1 MFRPRLRIP
10 RVPRVSAVQP
20 AARRWKHHIPSL
32 NYDIKDGIPRFLS
45 PPAVGIAWSDYM
57 TLMIEKLNNM
67 TAGTQHENKDVKQI
81 VMATAREPLEAALF
95 NHASM
100 AHNNHFFF
108 ERLSPAPVP
117 IPAPLKASLERSFGS
132 METLRQQFIVT
143 AAAMFGP
150 GFVWL
155 VRTREAASGQAETFR
170 ILTTYLAGT
179 PYPGAHWRQQPVDM
193 NTVGGVTPE
202 GRAGAERYF
211 DRTANAYSAAGLS
224 AAANE
229 DRAPG
234 GVKLWPVLCLN
245 TWEHVWLRDYG
256 IGQSGMGG
264 KVAYAEAWW
273 NAIDWQVVND
283 TAKIDRKQM
292 GV

>member
-1 MFRPRLRIP
+1 M
-10 RVPRVSAVQP
+10 
-20 AARRWKHHIPSL
+20 
-32 NYDIKDGIPRFLS
+32 LS
-45 PPAVGIAWSDYM
+45 
-57 TLMIEKLNNM
+57 TR
-67 TAGTQHENKDVKQI
+67 TGTHHENKDVKQI

-108 ERLSPAPVP
+108 ERLSPTPTP
-117 IPAPLKASLERSFGS
+117 IPDALKASLERSFGS
-132 METLRQQFIVT
+132 LETLKQQFVVT

-155 VRTREAASGQAETFR
+155 VRTRDPSNGNSEGFR

-179 PYPGAHWRQQPVDM
+179 PYPGAHWRQQSADM
-193 NTVGGVTPE
+193 NTVGGVSPE
-202 GRAGAERYF
+202 GRAGASRYF
-211 DRTANAYSAAGLS
+211 DKSTSAYSAAGLPS
-224 AAANE
+224 AGND

-234 GVKLWPVLCLN
+234 GIKLWPVLCLN

-256 IGQSGMGG
+256 IGQNGMGG
-264 KVAYAEAWW
+264 KVAFAEAWW
-273 NAIDWQVVND
+273 DAIDWQVVND

-292 GV
+292 GA